1 MTQHQIRDFV
11 LARARMCCEYCLS
24 PLNFSSDDFAVE
36 HIVPK
41 SLFGSDD
48 LDNLALSCQGC
59 NNRKFVSVSAVDPV
73 SGVETRLYHPRTDVW
88 FEHFVWND
96 DFTILIG
103 LTAVAR
109 ATIERLELNRSRV
122 QNLCRILVLANEHP
136 KF

>member
-24 PLNFSSDDFAVE
+24 PLNFSSDDFAVK

-48 LDNLALSCQGC
+48 VDNLALSCQGC

-88 FEHFVWND
+88 FEHFVWSD

-109 ATIERLELNRSRV
+109 ATIERLELNRSRI
-122 QNLCRILVLANEHP
+122 QNLRRILVLANEHP